1 MDAAHGIFSF
11 SFGKNKQTKNN
22 SIFFL
27 EVFQSLLIF
36 LG

>member
-1 MDAAHGIFSF
+1 MDAAHGIFF
-11 SFGKNKQTKNN
+11 FLFWEKQTKSN

-27 EVFQSLLIF
+27 EVFQILLIF

>member
-1 MDAAHGIFSF
+1 MDAAHDI
-11 SFGKNKQTKNN
+11 FGKNKQTKNN

-27 EVFQSLLIF
+27 EVFQSLRIF